1 MKWVNKSCVRFRI
14 NPCMLCDVYFT
25 DRINR
30 MISHSHHV
38 VHWDTRRGVFLK
50 CSWFYQVFCFWFDH
64 CAVCKT
70 IPYWLG
76 KLMAMGFDC
85 CALSSWLKLVFGQS
99 LWNTHTINTPTNFNG
114 NFFFHQL
121 GEVRDHLLSFNLC
134 FIHLFSSI
142 RYWTINRTVLYS
154 FRSFSIFFKFILFR
168 HSLHTLWP
176 NKNVN
181 RFLLFRFCFCSRCF
195 LL

>member
-14 NPCMLCDVYFT
+14 NPCMLCDVYIT
-25 DRINR
+25 DQINR
-30 MISHSHHV
+30 MISRSHYV

-50 CSWFYQVFCFWFDH
+50 MLLILSQVFCFWFDH

-99 LWNTHTINTPTNFNG
+99 LWNTHTRNEYTSKFQWKL
-114 NFFFHQL
+114 F
-121 GEVRDHLLSFNLC
+121 
-134 FIHLFSSI
+134 FSSA
-142 RYWTINRTVLYS
+142 RWGS
-154 FRSFSIFFKFILFR
+154 RSFVKLQFMF
-168 HSLHTLWP
+168 HSF
-176 NKNVN
+176 V
-181 RFLLFRFCFCSRCF
+181 
-195 LL
+195 